1 MAEDVRSTLRGV
13 RLELI
18 RAGNLLRSPSPE
30 QLDRC
35 LAGLERATDHLGGC
49 RAGLRGDAGRA
60 EALAEARGVRTALA
74 RVRHLMESA
83 ANHHRLWNRLLG
95 SLVAGYTAQGE
106 ASAVALPSRVSL
118 QG

>member
-1 MAEDVRSTLRGV
+1 M
-13 RLELI
+13 I